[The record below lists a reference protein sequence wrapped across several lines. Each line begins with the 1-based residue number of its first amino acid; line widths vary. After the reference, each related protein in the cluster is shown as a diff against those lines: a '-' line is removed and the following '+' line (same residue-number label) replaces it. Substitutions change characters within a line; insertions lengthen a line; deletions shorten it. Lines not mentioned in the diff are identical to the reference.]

1 MPYFIAAPCID
12 VMDKSCI
19 EECPVD
25 CIYEGDR
32 KLYINPREC
41 IDCGACEPV
50 CPETA
55 IFTDIKA
62 PAEVTEFA
70 RDNQRFFAELL
81 PGRDTPMGNPGGSAK
96 LGPVGEDTPLVHDWP
111 APPA

>member
-1 MPYFIAAPCID
+1 MPYFIASPCIN

-32 KLYINPREC
+32 KLYINPGEC

-50 CPETA
+50 CPESA
-55 IFTDIKA
+55 IYVDWKA
-62 PAEVTEFA
+62 PAGMSGFVGDNAQFFTEPLPAGSPVPSGATVISIFRISSGVRA
-70 RDNQRFFAELL
+70 RPRF
-81 PGRDTPMGNPGGSAK
+81 
-96 LGPVGEDTPLVHDWP
+96 GPC
-111 APPA
+111 AA

>member
-70 RDNQRFFAELL
+70 QDNQQFFAEAL
-81 PGRDTPMGNPGGSAK
+81 PGRDTPIGNPGGSVK
-96 LGPVGEDTPLVHDWP
+96 LGPVGEDTSLVQSWP
-111 APPA
+111 PSA